1 MKFRRRYEVV
11 VEGVSGQAVAQ
22 RTVISEHR
30 SEADAR
36 AAAELERSR
45 LEVIHGGGAR
55 SWRIKVMLGDE
66 VLSEVRPEAEG
77 DDLLRAA
84 KAAATARPPEV
95 ERPEGEAQAEAEAER
110 PPGEPQPQPDDEA
123 EPPPEGRVP
132 DWVIQR
138 FEDSIARRGERE
150 EREEGSPD
158 PEGDGT
164 AEPLR

>member
-1 MKFRRRYEVV
+1 M

-30 SEADAR
+30 SAADAR

-55 SWRIKVMLGDE
+55 SWRILVMLGDE

-84 KAAATARPPEV
+84 GKPATAPRPEP
-95 ERPEGEAQAEAEAER
+95 ERPEAEADQAER
-110 PPGEPQPQPDDEA
+110 PPG
-123 EPPPEGRVP
+123 GRVP

-138 FEDSIARRGERE
+138 FEESIARRGERE
-150 EREEGSPD
+150 ERSPG
-158 PEGDGT
+158 PKEDGT